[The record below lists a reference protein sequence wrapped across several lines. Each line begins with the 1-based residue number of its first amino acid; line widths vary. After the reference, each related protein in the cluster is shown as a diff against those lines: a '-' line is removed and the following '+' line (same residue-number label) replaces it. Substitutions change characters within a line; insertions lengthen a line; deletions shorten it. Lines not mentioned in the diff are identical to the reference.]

1 MELHRVIV
9 FFHVAAVVG
18 LFAALVIE
26 WVSVARLRQSTSYE
40 QAREWT
46 GLWRLLVPV
55 GAPSTLTV
63 LASGI
68 YLATTLGAWEIG
80 WVRAAVPTLVVIAI
94 AGAVIAPRRK
104 RIRAAIEASSGPLP
118 HEVLTELRHPLLI
131 ASIRARATLLAALVF
146 VMTARPALGGA
157 VLIGSALAL
166 GAVVGASAWRGE
178 LSAPRERARSQ
189 ALRQ

>member
-26 WVSVARLRQSTSYE
+26 WVSVARLRQATSYE

-94 AGAVIAPRRK
+94 AGAVTASRRK
-104 RIRAAIEASSGPLP
+104 RIRAAVEARSGPLP

-131 ASIRARATLLAALVF
+131 ASIRARATLIGALVF

-157 VLIGSALAL
+157 VLIGSAIAL

-178 LSAPRERARSQ
+178 LSAPREPARSQ